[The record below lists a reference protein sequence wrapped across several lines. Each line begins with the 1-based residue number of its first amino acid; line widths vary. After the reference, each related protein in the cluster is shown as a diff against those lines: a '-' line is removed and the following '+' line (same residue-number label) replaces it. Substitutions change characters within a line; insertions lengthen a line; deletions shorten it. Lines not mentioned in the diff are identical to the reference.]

1 MHLQLNKLLGAHKA
15 LLSHYSSLIRQCL
28 VVGSVHNAKTIH
40 AQLLKLGL
48 DSNTF
53 LGNHCLQLYTLFGPV
68 HDVLKA
74 FDGIK
79 DKNIISWNICLK
91 GMFRFGDVD
100 APRHL
105 FDVMPERDIVSWNTM
120 ISGYVSSGFAKSAMG
135 ISLEMQNAGFR
146 PSEYTFSILLSLVSS
161 AFHGKQVHG
170 SMIRSGVDVS
180 SMVLG
185 NSLIDM
191 YGKVGLVDYMFV
203 IFSSMEKVD
212 VISWNSLILGC
223 HRSGFRVLALNQFFL
238 MRTTEHSPDQFTISM
253 VISICCCLQE
263 LELGKQIFA
272 FCIKM
277 GFTSNSIVL
286 SATIDLFSKCDSL
299 KVAVQLFEDTNQL
312 DPVLCNVMISSFA
325 WHGHWRDSM
334 WLFVYTLRENLGPI
348 DTTLSSVLSSVSV
361 FTPVELGSQIHNLV
375 LKLGFE
381 FDVIV
386 ASSLVDMYAKVG
398 SIDDA
403 MKVFIDMPFRD
414 LISWNT
420 MIMGLV
426 DNGKYF
432 EALHTF
438 NKLVMEGVL
447 PDRITLAG
455 VLLACSYA
463 GFVEEGLG
471 IFSTMTYEHGVVPS
485 NEHYSCVV
493 NLLSR
498 AGKFEEAVNIIKTT
512 PYQPTSTFWTSL
524 LGVCAIHGDLK
535 IIEKVAEWV
544 MKLEPQS
551 SLPYSV
557 LAQAYA
563 IRCQWESMVR
573 VKNTWENIAA
583 QKVKAC
589 SWIVTKDCAYAF
601 EDDQLQ
607 LLLRKNFISVLELII
622 WEIEYG
628 IDYEQYLEIIH

>member
-146 PSEYTFSILLSLVSS
+146 PS
-161 AFHGKQVHG
+161 
-170 SMIRSGVDVS
+170 
-180 SMVLG
+180 
-185 NSLIDM
+185 
-191 YGKVGLVDYMFV
+191 
-203 IFSSMEKVD
+203 
-212 VISWNSLILGC
+212 C

-263 LELGKQIFA
+263 LEL
-272 FCIKM
+272 
-277 GFTSNSIVL
+277 
-286 SATIDLFSKCDSL
+286 
-299 KVAVQLFEDTNQL
+299 VQLFEDTNQL